1 MGVTVETE
9 LTLHVGGQAVEHGQ
23 VVGSDIAGHEGN
35 LLFCASKL
43 TRFARSGIGQHFV
56 EFGNQFLDSGDELNQ
71 TFGDKHRTEVITI
84 GSALS
89 HDIGDVVHHLIQAHS
104 LLFDFLGD
112 EANVGLGLEGAL
124 EGDMAGGTTHK
135 FNEVPVLASG
145 VTVALD
151 VTNQFAVSLAGSVE
165 TKGSLN
171 LLVLQVTIDGLGA
184 TDYLYAIIL
193 GGIVFS
199 KHTSVG
205 VGVVATDNHESLDAK
220 FAKDFDS
227 ALKLLYLLEL
237 RTATSDDIKTT
248 SIAIFVNKFVSELY
262 ILMVNET
269 AGSHQEAIQFAI
281 LVERLH
287 AIVETADYVVTTRSL
302 TTREDDTY
310 VDGFGLL
317 GFASDKLHNG
327 HTVGVGEEGFDFLLI
342 SYTLSCCT
350 FLSDYSTLEGL
361 GKFGLIGS
369 ASNLQCTF
377 FHWSKIFKG

>member
-1 MGVTVETE
+1 MVLCAELAHILTFLLHLSELLSHHSGEEFLGFDKAYLYVAVGVTVEAE
-9 LTLHVGGQAVEHGQ
+9 LTLHVGGQAIEHSQ
-23 VVGSDIAGHEGN
+23 VVGSNIAGHEGN
-35 LLFCASKL
+35 LLFCACKL

-71 TFGDKHRTEVITI
+71 TFGDEHRTEVVSI

-89 HDIGDVVHHLIQAHS
+89 HDIGDVAYHFVQAHS
-104 LLFDFLGD
+104 LLLDFLGD
-112 EANVGLGLEGAL
+112 EANVGLGLKGAL
-124 EGDMAGGTTHK
+124 EGDMASRATHE
-135 FNEVPVLASG
+135 FDEVPVLASG

-184 TDYLYAIIL
+184 TDYLHAIIL

-199 KHTSVG
+199 QHTSIG
-205 VGVVATDNHESLDAK
+205 IGVVASDNHESLDAK

-262 ILMVNET
+262 ILMVNEAT
-269 AGSHQEAIQFAI
+269 RSHQEAI
-281 LVERLH
+281 
-287 AIVETADYVVTTRSL
+287 
-302 TTREDDTY
+302 
-310 VDGFGLL
+310 
-317 GFASDKLHNG
+317 
-327 HTVGVGEEGFDFLLI
+327 
-342 SYTLSCCT
+342 
-350 FLSDYSTLEGL
+350 
-361 GKFGLIGS
+361 
-369 ASNLQCTF
+369 
-377 FHWSKIFKG
+377 